1 MHAHISGYVPGAIL
15 MAGLACVSCSDSTP
29 ADATAPTSVGTMTFS
44 VQPERVAPE
53 FLSANDGCSGARA
66 FRTRFVVVAGG
77 MRGFVV
83 QELRASFSDPF
94 GLVTVPLL
102 IPPTGPIPGSMMG
115 SSLPLPLPSSM
126 PVPIPSG
133 GVNNGLTVTAGSS
146 REVPVALEFGCHV
159 RPRGTI
165 VVVVGTR
172 DDRGRS
178 TTHRLTVDV
187 GE

>member
-1 MHAHISGYVPGAIL
+1 MHAHITGYVPGAIL

-29 ADATAPTSVGTMTFS
+29 ADATGPTAVGTITFS

-53 FLSANDGCSGARA
+53 FLPASDSCIGARA
-66 FRTRFVVVAGG
+66 FRTRFVIVAGG
-77 MRGFVV
+77 VQGFAV
-83 QELRASFSDPF
+83 QDLRASFNDPF

-102 IPPTGPIPGSMMG
+102 LPPSGPIAGSMMG
-115 SSLPLPLPSSM
+115 TSLPLPLPSSM

-133 GVNNGLTVTAGSS
+133 GVNNGLTVTGS
-146 REVPVALEFGCHV
+146 REVPVTLEFGCHV

-165 VVVVGTR
+165 VLVVGTR
-172 DDRGRS
+172 DERGRS
-178 TTHRLTVDV
+178 ATHQLTVDV

>member
-1 MHAHISGYVPGAIL
+1 MHAHITGFVPGAIL

-29 ADATAPTSVGTMTFS
+29 ADATAPTSVGTITFS
-44 VQPERVAPE
+44 VQPRESLPE

-77 MRGFVV
+77 MQGFVV

-102 IPPTGPIPGSMMG
+102 IPPTGPIRFDD
-115 SSLPLPLPSSM
+115 
-126 PVPIPSG
+126 
-133 GVNNGLTVTAGSS
+133 GVLAAPPAAVVDAGSHPVGQGEQ
-146 REVPVALEFGCHV
+146 RPDRHGGQLTGVPVALEFGCHV

-172 DDRGRS
+172 DNRGRS